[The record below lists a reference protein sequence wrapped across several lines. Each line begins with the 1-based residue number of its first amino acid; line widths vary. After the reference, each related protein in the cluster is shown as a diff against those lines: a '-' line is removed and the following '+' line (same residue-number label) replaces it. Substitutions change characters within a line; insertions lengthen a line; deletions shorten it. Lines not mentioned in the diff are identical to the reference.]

1 MDPLMKEQDFF
12 IHDSITFSK
21 GIELVTKLKDTYSI
35 LQKSKEA
42 SSFNKFSQFE
52 PPNFLC
58 KKISCFA
65 WGSYNGCF
73 KEHDSPKKLG
83 GEAGER

>member
-1 MDPLMKEQDFF
+1 MKEQDFF

-58 KKISCFA
+58 KKS
-65 WGSYNGCF
+65 
-73 KEHDSPKKLG
+73 LVLL
-83 GEAGER
+83 EAATTAVSRNMTAQRRLAERRERDR